1 MDLET
6 DVAVVGAG
14 SGGCVLSYPLSFDRS
29 GVETVLLE
37 RHATLDREFR
47 GYPFRP
53 LALAAFEGAGLLES
67 VLEPE
72 HERVRRPRV
81 SIHGRPYATID
92 PVAVD
97 ASRFVDSKAQST
109 SEGSS

>member
-6 DVAVVGAG
+6 DVVVVGAG
-14 SGGCVLSYPLSFDRS
+14 PGGCALSYPLSLDRS
-29 GVETVLLE
+29 GVGTVLLE

-47 GYPFRP
+47 GHPFQP
-53 LALAAFEGAGLLES
+53 LALAAFERAGLLES
-67 VLEPE
+67 VLELG

-81 SIHGRPYATID
+81 SIYGRPYTTID

-97 ASRFVDSKAQST
+97 ASRFVDSKAQLT
-109 SEGSS
+109 SERSP